1 MNTRFEVKG
10 VSHTLQIF
18 EDLRDQIGDAKKSSN
33 ILVKVAREAM
43 KPVLLAAQLK
53 TPEDTGLLKRSL
65 TIVAGKPTGKDM
77 RSNYVKPTDS
87 AIAKVTTRPIPKHLK
102 RAVQA
107 KFGHLWASGKKA
119 EFKQA
124 KKKFYEEKNIFYD
137 ARAIANE
144 FGTANRSAQPFLR
157 NSLENRQKD
166 VADLVGI
173 LLDQEIRNYI
183 SKNPP
188 STTITK

>member
-18 EDLRDQIGDAKKSSN
+18 EDLRDQIGDAKKSSR
-33 ILVKVAREAM
+33 ILTKVAFDAM
-43 KPVLLAAQLK
+43 KPVLAMAQSLV
-53 TPEDTGLLKRSL
+53 PQDTGLLERSL
-65 TIVAGKPTGKDM
+65 TITAGRPTSKDM

-87 AIAKVTTRPIPKHLK
+87 AIAKVTTRPIPRHLK
-102 RAVQA
+102 QKVNQQ
-107 KFGHLWASGKKA
+107 FGHLWAAGKKA
-119 EFKQA
+119 EFRKA
-124 KKKFYEEKNIFYD
+124 KKKFYQEKNIFYD
-137 ARAIANE
+137 ARAIVNE
-144 FGTANRSAQPFLR
+144 FGTANRAAKPYLR
-157 NSLENRQKD
+157 IALQSQQQQ
-166 VADLVGI
+166 VSDLAGL

>member
-1 MNTRFEVKG
+1 MTTRFEVKG
-10 VSHTLQIF
+10 ISHTLQIF

-33 ILVKVAREAM
+33 ILVKVARAAM
-43 KPVLLAAQLK
+43 KPVLMSAQLNA
-53 TPEDTGLLKRSL
+53 PQDTGLLERSL

-102 RAVQA
+102 RAVQSQ
-107 KFGHLWASGKKA
+107 FGHLWAAGKKA
-119 EFKQA
+119 EFKKA
-124 KKKFYEEKNIFYD
+124 RKKFYEEKNIFYD

-144 FGTANRSAQPFLR
+144 FGTAKRSAKPFLR
-157 NSLENRQKD
+157 NSLETQQQN
-166 VADLVGI
+166 VSDLVGL
-173 LLDQEIRNYI
+173 LLDQEIRNFI

-188 STTITK
+188 TTPTIK

>member
-1 MNTRFEVKG
+1 MDTRFEVKG

-18 EDLRDQIGDAKKSSN
+18 ENLRDQIGDARKSSN

-43 KPVLLAAQLK
+43 KPVLIAAQLK
-53 TPEDTGLLKRSL
+53 VPQDTGLLERSL

-102 RAVQA
+102 RAVQTQ
-107 KFGHLWASGKKA
+107 FGHLWASGKKA
-119 EFKQA
+119 EFRKA

-144 FGTANRSAQPFLR
+144 FGTANRSAEPFLR
-157 NSLENRQKD
+157 VSLESQQRE
-166 VADLVGI
+166 VSDLVAL
-173 LLDQEIRNYI
+173 LLDQEIRNFI
-183 SKNPP
+183 SRNPMP
-188 STTITK
+188 SQITK

>member
-10 VSHTLQIF
+10 VSHTLQVF
-18 EDLRDQIGDAKKSSN
+18 EDLRDKIGDAKKSSN

-43 KPVLLAAQLK
+43 KPVLAMAQSLV
-53 TPEDTGLLKRSL
+53 PQDTGLLERSL
-65 TIVAGKPTGKDM
+65 TIVAGKPTGRDM

-102 RAVQA
+102 RAVQTQ
-107 KFGHLWASGKKA
+107 FGHLWAAGKKT
-119 EFKQA
+119 EFRKA
-124 KKKFYEEKNIFYD
+124 KKKFYQEKNIFYD
-137 ARAIANE
+137 ARAIVNE
-144 FGTANRSAQPFLR
+144 FGTANRAAKPYLR
-157 NSLENRQKD
+157 IALQSQQQQ
-166 VADLVGI
+166 VSDLAGL

-188 STTITK
+188 TIPTTK